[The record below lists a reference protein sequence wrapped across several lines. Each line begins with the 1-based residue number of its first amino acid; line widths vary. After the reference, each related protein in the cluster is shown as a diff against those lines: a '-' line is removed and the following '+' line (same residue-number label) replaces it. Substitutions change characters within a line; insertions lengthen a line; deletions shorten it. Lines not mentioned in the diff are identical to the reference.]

1 MHADRAI
8 GRYRRWYARLLRLY
22 PRPFRHRFAEPMAQ
36 TFTDLIRERR
46 EANGGLHA
54 FALGTFAET
63 TAGILRENMTQ
74 LMETKNM
81 IRWGRWVLV
90 TAALLAVPA
99 LAMAF
104 QVGVPDPGQ
113 GTEGVNWG
121 PMDFAVAGILILGAG
136 LLFEYASSRGGSAA
150 QKVAV
155 AIAVVAGLGLIWVN
169 LAVGMIGDE
178 GNPANLM
185 YLLVIFT
192 ALIGAAVS
200 RFQPREASVWMFAT
214 AGVQAAVGI
223 IAFVAGLPATP
234 AADAFFVAAWV
245 ASGLLFRQAS
255 LAPASGSTRNP

>member
-1 MHADRAI
+1 
-8 GRYRRWYARLLRLY
+8 
-22 PRPFRHRFAEPMAQ
+22 MAQ

-46 EANGGLHA
+46 EANRGLHA

-63 TAGILRENMTQ
+63 TVGILRENMTQ

-185 YLLVIFT
+185 YVLVIFV
-192 ALIGAAVS
+192 ALIGAAIA
-200 RFQPREASVWMFAT
+200 RFEPREASIAMFAT
-214 AGVQAAVGI
+214 AAAQAVVLV
-223 IAFVAGLPATP
+223 IALVAGLGPAVP
-234 AADAFFVAAWV
+234 ADLVFIGLWV
-245 ASGLLFRQAS
+245 ASGLLFREAT
-255 LAPASGSTRNP
+255 LEAAAPR